1 MKQTSCCLTHLPCN
15 LPCKKLIELM
25 NIFTLIFKH
34 YMKNFVTKG
43 FQFQMLDVQL
53 HDSIKYLFVIYTIY

>member
-1 MKQTSCCLTHLPCN
+1 
-15 LPCKKLIELM
+15 M